1 MINIFQLT
9 TCNYSEGLIPLLSV
23 FLAVD
28 LPFQVVWIWN
38 NSKKALFVL
47 FLYLAHMFN
56 CIRPLEL
63 PFDLE
68 ISIRNS
74 CMHFCLCALSVN
86 CSAAHLK
93 PKKEHGV
100 ARAVLVTELTERL
113 NAFKVRISK
122 VGRLPEIVFHG
133 ESRDIR
139 TWKSLVFP
147 RNGVKSSSTE
157 LPNGVASSHRGC
169 LHLFASM
176 LMKIK

>member
-38 NSKKALFVL
+38 NSEKALFIL

-74 CMHFCLCALSVN
+74 GLHLCWCALSVN
-86 CSAAHLK
+86 
-93 PKKEHGV
+93 
-100 ARAVLVTELTERL
+100 
-113 NAFKVRISK
+113 
-122 VGRLPEIVFHG
+122 
-133 ESRDIR
+133 
-139 TWKSLVFP
+139 
-147 RNGVKSSSTE
+147 
-157 LPNGVASSHRGC
+157 
-169 LHLFASM
+169 
-176 LMKIK
+176 

>member
-9 TCNYSEGLIPLLSV
+9 TCNYSEGLIPLLSA
-23 FLAVD
+23 FPAVD

-38 NSKKALFVL
+38 NSNKALFVL

-56 CIRPLEL
+56 CIRTLEL

-74 CMHFCLCALSVN
+74 CMHFCLCALSAN

-100 ARAVLVTELTERL
+100 AAATCDWTNWETKCLQGE
-113 NAFKVRISK
+113 NFK
-122 VGRLPEIVFHG
+122 GRGSLKIVFHG
-133 ESRDIR
+133 IR
-139 TWKSLVFP
+139 TWESLVFP
-147 RNGVKSSSTE
+147 RNRVKSSSCSAE
-157 LPNGVASSHRGC
+157 LPNVVASSYKGC
-169 LHLFASM
+169 LHLH
-176 LMKIK
+176 